1 MDFVRKCEQSGY
13 EKASLDGSS
22 HQELPSTAVWVYYF
36 LAQHFMW
43 HKKFESA
50 LQYVEKAIDHTPTL
64 VDLYTL
70 KAKIYKKSG
79 DSAKAFEFMD
89 YAQSLD
95 TADRY
100 LNCKCTKYMLEAGQI
115 DAASKMCERFTR
127 EGMKSDDAL
136 YEMQCL
142 WYPLS
147 CAKAYLAQKNYGEAL
162 KRCHQIDRV
171 SSIWSISFLSSIIVF
186 RR

>member
-1 MDFVRKCEQSGY
+1 VEKFLLDFVRKCEQSGY

-22 HQELPSTAVWVYYF
+22 NQELPSTAVWVYYF

-79 DSAKAFEFMD
+79 DSAKASEFMD
-89 YAQSLD
+89 LSQSLD

-115 DAASKMCERFTR
+115 DDASKMCERFTR

-142 WYPLS
+142 WYPLA
-147 CAKAYLAQKNYGEAL
+147 CAKAYLAKKDYGEAL

-171 SSIWSISFLSSIIVF
+171 SFILFCCY
-186 RR
+186 